1 MFLIIF
7 STWQV
12 LYTEHMCS
20 DLHGLVNMKERWK
33 SIFALY
39 LIIFEIAHFLNILFY
54 VQLPKSKRI
63 LNQNTFEWEC
73 LSESRYS
80 YVIILNLNEKQSS
93 CWKRNQFISRKIIY
107 KCIVFWCLCIH
118 LAILPFYIHF
128 LLPPFFSVHKRLI
141 LKCHVVLFVTWL
153 CLLAIFRQ

>member
-1 MFLIIF
+1 MVWLI
-7 STWQV
+7 
-12 LYTEHMCS
+12 
-20 DLHGLVNMKERWK
+20 WK
-33 SIFALY
+33 SAGNL
-39 LIIFEIAHFLNILFY
+39 FLFWIWLFWDCSFLKYFILCTIT
-54 VQLPKSKRI
+54 KIKT
-63 LNQNTFEWEC
+63 NFEWEY
-73 LSESRYS
+73 LSASRYS

-93 CWKRNQFISRKIIY
+93 RWKRNQFISRKIIY

>member
-33 SIFALY
+33 SIFVLD

-54 VQLPKSKRI
+54 VQLPKS
-63 LNQNTFEWEC
+63 
-73 LSESRYS
+73 SEYS

-93 CWKRNQFISRKIIY
+93 RWKRNQFISRKIIY